1 MFDIRADRDVVIN
14 AIQFYSYSTEDS
26 NGIVEVYWRSGSYK
40 GSEFSSSGWNLAYDR
55 DTEYYNLERLAVLD
69 GLDVSISQGSTVG
82 FFIFMQPD
90 RIRYENMQ
98 GRETDVI
105 DDNIQVLDGSGLT
118 YSTKWVGNNDN
129 VYPERA
135 FRGNIM

>member
-14 AIQFYSYSTEDS
+14 AIQFYSAEVG
-26 NGIVEVYWRSGSYK
+26 NGIVEVYWRRGSYE
-40 GSEFSSSGWNLAYDR
+40 GFEFISSGWNQAYAL
-55 DTEYYNLERLAVLD
+55 DTEYYNLERLAVID

-90 RIRYENMQ
+90 RIRYENMK
-98 GRETDVI
+98 GRETVVR
-105 DDNIQVLDGSGLT
+105 DDNIQILDGSGLN
-118 YSTKWVGNNDN
+118 YSTKWVGNSEN